1 MVNPVT
7 KVNADFRSD
16 NTHGC
21 SPEILEAVARAS
33 AGTQT
38 SYGGDEYTAR
48 VRRRC
53 SEIFETEVEVFPV
66 VSGTAGNS
74 LAIAALTPPWGAVFC
89 HDEAHIQRDECGAPE
104 FFSAGAKLIPILGAR
119 GKMRPADLAAA
130 IQTVAESKRTAVPAC
145 VSITNATEAGTV
157 YSAAEM
163 QLLCGAADL
172 GGGLKIHLDGARFAN
187 AVAATGATPADLT
200 WRAGVDLLTFGATK
214 NGALAAEAIVV
225 FRKPLAEEIALRQH
239 RSGHRLSKMRF
250 ISAQLDAYLTD
261 DLWLRNARHANA
273 MAQRLA
279 QGLTTIHPVE
289 ANVLFVRFSPSQAA
303 LLRQQGFL
311 FADWP
316 IFGDDAYRL
325 VTAFDT
331 TEEQVDAL
339 LRAVA
344 GSQLPVPGSTSGN

>member
-1 MVNPVT
+1 MP
-7 KVNADFRSD
+7 ADFRSD

-21 SPEILEAVARAS
+21 SPEILEAVTRAS

-53 SEIFETEVEVFPV
+53 SEIFETEVEVCPV

-104 FFSAGAKLIPILGAR
+104 FFSGGAKLIPILGAA
-119 GKMRPADLAAA
+119 GKMRPADLANA

-157 YSAAEM
+157 YSADEM
-163 QLLCGAADL
+163 RALRDVSSSLRM
-172 GGGLKIHLDGARFAN
+172 HLDGARFAN
-187 AVAATGATPADLT
+187 AVVATGTSPADLT
-200 WRAGVDLLTFGATK
+200 WRAGIDLLTFGATK

-225 FRKPLAEEIALRQH
+225 FRKSLAEEIALRQH

-273 MAQRLA
+273 MARRLA

-289 ANVLFVRFSPSQAA
+289 ANVLFARFSPKQAA
-303 LLRQQGFL
+303 SLRQQGFL

-331 TEEQVDAL
+331 TAEQVDAFL
-339 LRAVA
+339 AAVA
-344 GSQLPVPGSTSGN
+344 SS

>member
-1 MVNPVT
+1 MT
-7 KVNADFRSD
+7 ADFRSD

-21 SPEILEAVARAS
+21 SPEILEAIARAA

-38 SYGGDEYTAR
+38 SYGGDDYTAS

-53 SEIFETEVEVFPV
+53 SEIFETEVEIFPV
-66 VSGTAGNS
+66 ISGTAANS
-74 LAIAALTPPWGAVFC
+74 LALAALTPPWGAVFC
-89 HDEAHIQRDECGAPE
+89 HEDAHIQRDECGAPE
-104 FFSAGAKLIPILGAR
+104 FFSGGAKLIPIAGAD
-119 GKMRPADLAAA
+119 GKLHPNDLSLA
-130 IQTVAESKRTAVPAC
+130 IKTVAESKRTAVPASI
-145 VSITNATEAGTV
+145 SITNATEAGTV
-157 YSAAEM
+157 YTAAETAT
-163 QLLCGAADL
+163 LCGAGNPAGDL
-172 GGGLKIHLDGARFAN
+172 NIHLDGARFAN

-225 FRKPLAEEIALRQH
+225 FRKSLANELALRHH
-239 RSGHRLSKMRF
+239 RSGQRISKMRF
-250 ISAQLDAYLTD
+250 ISAQLDSYLTG

-279 QGLTTIHPVE
+279 RGLETIHSVQ
-289 ANVLFVRFSPSQAA
+289 ANVVFTRFSPAQAA
-303 LLRQQGFL
+303 WLRSQGFL
-311 FADWP
+311 FGDWP

-339 LRAVA
+339 LQSAQCTVHSA
-344 GSQLPVPGSTSGN
+344 QQSSG

>member
-1 MVNPVT
+1 MP
-7 KVNADFRSD
+7 ADFRSD

-21 SPEILEAVARAS
+21 SPEILDAIARAS

-38 SYGGDEYTAR
+38 SYGGDEYTAS

-53 SEIFETEVEVFPV
+53 CEIFETDVDVFPV

-89 HDEAHIQRDECGAPE
+89 HEDAHIQRDECGAPE
-104 FFSAGAKLIPILGAR
+104 FFSGGAKLIPVAGAD
-119 GKMRPADLAAA
+119 GKLHQPELSRA
-130 IQTVAESKRTAVPAC
+130 IRTVEESKRTAVPAC
-145 VSITNATEAGTV
+145 ISITNATEAGTV
-157 YSAAEM
+157 YSPAEL
-163 QLLCGAADL
+163 QPLCGAGNPA
-172 GGGLKIHLDGARFAN
+172 GGFSLPIHIDGARFAN
-187 AVAATGATPADLT
+187 AVVSTGASPADLT
-200 WRAGVDLLTFGATK
+200 WRAGASLLTFGATK

-225 FRKPLAEEIALRQH
+225 FDKSLAEEIALRHH
-239 RSGHRLSKMRF
+239 RSGHRISKMRF
-250 ISAQLDAYLTD
+250 ISAQLDAYLAG
-261 DLWLRNARHANA
+261 DLWLGNARHANA

-289 ANVLFVRFSPSQAA
+289 ANVLFVRFTPEQATA
-303 LLRQQGFL
+303 LRKNGFL

-331 TEEQVDAL
+331 TEQQIDEFLSEV
-339 LRAVA
+339 RR
-344 GSQLPVPGSTSGN
+344 PGTGD

>member
-1 MVNPVT
+1 MV
-7 KVNADFRSD
+7 ADFRSD

-21 SPEILEAVARAS
+21 SPEILEAVARAN

-38 SYGGDEYTAR
+38 SYGGDDYTAA

-53 SEIFETEVEVFPV
+53 SDIFETDVEIFPV
-66 VSGTAGNS
+66 ISGTAGNS

-89 HDEAHIQRDECGAPE
+89 HEDAHIQRDECGAPE
-104 FFSAGAKLIPILGAR
+104 FFSGGAKLIPIAGAD
-119 GKMRPADLAAA
+119 GKLHPDDLVRA
-130 IQTVAESKRTAVPAC
+130 IRTVAESKRTAVPAC
-145 VSITNATEAGTV
+145 ISITNATEAGTV

-163 QLLCGAADL
+163 QLLCGAGNPAGASRDL
-172 GGGLKIHLDGARFAN
+172 RIHLDGARFAN

-225 FRKPLAEEIALRQH
+225 FRKSLAEELALRHH
-239 RSGHRLSKMRF
+239 RAGQRISKMRF

-273 MAQRLA
+273 MAQRLSR
-279 QGLTTIHPVE
+279 GLKTIHPVE
-289 ANVLFVRFSPSQAA
+289 ANVVFARFPPARAAA
-303 LLRQQGFL
+303 LREQGFR
-311 FADWP
+311 FGNWP

-331 TEEQVDAL
+331 TEAQVEAFLSEVRGPRTED
-339 LRAVA
+339 
-344 GSQLPVPGSTSGN
+344 